1 MGMSPVMSGFASNDL
16 QSKSTPERVAAAA
29 KEFEAV
35 LIEQMLK
42 EARTSSGLSEE
53 QDQASA
59 TLREI
64 ADQQFARLIASQGG
78 LGVTRCYWKASKRTP
93 PRVPSQQ
100 ARPQPRPRRRLP
112 CWTRPARPR
121 RIVPHPPTAP
131 TGPRERAVPPPASRR
146 APWPERCRRA
156 PRLQYLPLTLP

>member
-53 QDQASA
+53 QDQAST

-78 LGVTRCYWKASKRTP
+78 LGVTKVLLESLKKNAAPAPEAGTANPGAPVAPVLPS
-93 PRVPSQQ
+93 VPD
-100 ARPQPRPRRRLP
+100 
-112 CWTRPARPR
+112 
-121 RIVPHPPTAP
+121 
-131 TGPRERAVPPPASRR
+131 GPSVG
-146 APWPERCRRA
+146 
-156 PRLQYLPLTLP
+156 

>member
-1 MGMSPVMSGFASNDL
+1 MGMSPVMAGFASNDL
-16 QSKSTPERVAAAA
+16 QSKSAPERVAAAA

-64 ADQQFARLIASQGG
+64 ADQQFARLIASNGG
-78 LGVTRCYWKASKRTP
+78 LGVTKVLLESLKKNAAMGTEPAGPTPAPAAAETPMLDRPSKT
-93 PRVPSQQ
+93 
-100 ARPQPRPRRRLP
+100 
-112 CWTRPARPR
+112 
-121 RIVPHPPTAP
+121 
-131 TGPRERAVPPPASRR
+131 
-146 APWPERCRRA
+146 
-156 PRLQYLPLTLP
+156 

>member
-1 MGMSPVMSGFASNDL
+1 MGMSPIMSGFASNDL

-42 EARTSSGLSEE
+42 EARSSSGLSEE

-78 LGVTRCYWKASKRTP
+78 LGVTKVLLESLKKSSAPEGSPEAVRTP
-93 PRVPSQQ
+93 
-100 ARPQPRPRRRLP
+100 
-112 CWTRPARPR
+112 
-121 RIVPHPPTAP
+121 ITAP
-131 TGPRERAVPPPASRR
+131 IPAANQATGIST
-146 APWPERCRRA
+146 
-156 PRLQYLPLTLP
+156 QD